1 MINAIYILP
10 TKTASCPLF
19 GDKAIAKKMNVPWGK
34 HKVGDIVM
42 FDFNGNGTSDHTGIV
57 IEVSGNTITTIEGN
71 TGTGN
76 DTNGGQV
83 QKRTRSRSVVNYFV
97 RPKYN
102 DDVTVEMVIATAKAE
117 VGYKESPKNSN
128 KTKYGKWIGADGQ
141 PWCCS
146 FVCWI
151 FAHVKTDATTPV
163 NQSVKSESKLQK
175 SNNVYA
181 IGKTYTIKAKSGL
194 NVRTGAGTKYA
205 IKKVKDMTADGKTHC
220 TSKSSAANAVLKKGT
235 RVTVQEV
242 KKSGKDTW
250 IRIPSGW
257 ICAVQGGAVYVK

>member
-1 MINAIYILP
+1 MINAISILP
-10 TKTASCPLF
+10 AKTASCPVF

-42 FDFNGNGTSDHTGIV
+42 FDFNGNGTSDHTGFV

-71 TGTGN
+71 TGTDN

-102 DDVTVEMVIATAKAE
+102 DDVTVEMAIATAKAE

-128 KTKYGKWIGADGQ
+128 KTKYGKWIGANGQ

-146 FVCWI
+146 LICWI
-151 FAHVKTDATTPV
+151 FAHLISATTPV
-163 NQSVKSESKLQK
+163 NQPVKSESKSQT
-175 SNNVYA
+175 YA
-181 IGKTYTIKAKSGL
+181 AGKTYTIIAKSGL

-205 IKKVKDMTADGKTHC
+205 IKKVKDMTKDGKAHC
-220 TSKSSAANAVLKKGT
+220 VNKSASSYAVLKKGT
-235 RVTVQEV
+235 RVTVLKV
-242 KKSGKDTW
+242 KTSGKNVW
-250 IRIPSGW
+250 IQIPSGW
-257 ICAVQGGAVYVK
+257 ICAIQDGAIYVK